1 MLLIKVMMV
10 SNLATVPY
18 LENCQVQNLRVI
30 RHAQIRK
37 EPREITN
44 LVSSLCLL
52 VLDFAKVDRHLL
64 MQSEHTAI
72 DCRDRPDD
80 GFPFPPRGKVQ
91 YRVSV

>member
-64 MQSEHTAI
+64 VQSIYYGRYEGTHSH
-72 DCRDRPDD
+72 RL
-80 GFPFPPRGKVQ
+80 PRSA
-91 YRVSV
+91 R